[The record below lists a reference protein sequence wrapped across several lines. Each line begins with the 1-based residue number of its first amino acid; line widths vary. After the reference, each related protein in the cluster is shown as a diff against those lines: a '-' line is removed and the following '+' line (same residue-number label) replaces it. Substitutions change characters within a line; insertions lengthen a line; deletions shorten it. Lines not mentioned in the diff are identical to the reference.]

1 MFPEWRKE
9 KDAGG
14 TYSDPELPFDIS
26 YSPDLWDE
34 AANTVWDI
42 KPSVFCLRNLDRCV
56 AQLSGYRHFKEATEA
71 GFLLYSKFY
80 ARDGEVRIDGPWPW
94 TPRSFVP
101 WERLRGIALASRE
114 LLGERDAAA

>member
-1 MFPEWRKE
+1 MEPIRSGRAHRSASQESLDLGWEIHARIEAMFPEWRKE

-42 KPSVFCLRNLDRCV
+42 KPSVFCLRNLDRRV

-71 GFLLYSKFY
+71 GF
-80 ARDGEVRIDGPWPW
+80 
-94 TPRSFVP
+94 
-101 WERLRGIALASRE
+101 
-114 LLGERDAAA
+114 